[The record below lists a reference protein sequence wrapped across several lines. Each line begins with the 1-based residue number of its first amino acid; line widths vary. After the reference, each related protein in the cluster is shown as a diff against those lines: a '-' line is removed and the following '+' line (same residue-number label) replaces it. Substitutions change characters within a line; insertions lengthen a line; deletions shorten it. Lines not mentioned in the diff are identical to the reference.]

1 MFKKTLGA
9 LMIVLMM
16 VSVAS
21 AMEIDEVDLPETLMA
36 GDKLLVLN
44 GAGTRNVFFNDVYV
58 AGLWLESAKTDGAAV
73 CNAEESMIIRMH
85 VINDFFASSSNI
97 TSAFKKGFRYAMPRG
112 DISSIREEME
122 RLNAAFADEIKDHEE
137 FDIVYIPGKGT
148 SIYKEGE
155 LKDTI
160 PGYEF
165 KKLLFGIWLSE
176 KATVNDDL
184 TEGMLAGKVSKKARA
199 AKEKWIAS
207 VKIDK
212 GKVEAEAA
220 AKAAAAAEAKMKA
233 EATAKAAEAES
244 MAAAAAEAEAIKM
257 ADAKKAAD
265 TRAKAVAAEKAAM
278 ATAAKAVPVAAA
290 PPVREMK
297 VASTGVTKITEKEFT
312 GDDIFFNKNSAALNN
327 KSKKALKL
335 KASWLKANPGV
346 STSIEVSCDSR
357 GSREYNFKL
366 AKRRATSVVDYM
378 MSAGIG
384 SNRMYMV
391 ILGSDN
397 IPEDAKENESTW
409 AKSRKA
415 HFSLK

>member
-21 AMEIDEVDLPETLMA
+21 AREVDEVDLPETLMA

-58 AGLWLESAKTDGAAV
+58 AGLWLESAKTDGAAI

-112 DISSIREEME
+112 DISSIREEIA

-176 KATVNDDL
+176 KATVNDGL
-184 TEGMLAGKVSKKARA
+184 TEGMLEGKISKKARA

-212 GKVEAEAA
+212 GKVQAEAA
-220 AKAAAAAEAKMKA
+220 AKAAASAEATMKA
-233 EATAKAAEAES
+233 EAAAKAES

-265 TRAKAVAAEKAAM
+265 AMAKKMATEKAAM
-278 ATAAKAVPVAAA
+278 AKAAAAKASVATAPVAAVA
-290 PPVREMK
+290 P
-297 VASTGVTKITEKEFT
+297 VASTGVTKITKKEFT
-312 GDDIFFNKNSAALNN
+312 GDDIFFAKNSAALNN

-335 KASWLKANPGV
+335 KASWLKANPDA

-357 GSREYNFKL
+357 GSREYNFAL
-366 AKRRATSVVDYM
+366 AQRRAKSVVTFM
-378 MSAGIG
+378 IKSGID
-384 SNRMYMV
+384 STRMYMV
-391 ILGSDN
+391 ILGEDEV
-397 IPEDAKENESTW
+397 PEGAQENEATW

-415 HFSLK
+415 HFTTK

>member
-21 AMEIDEVDLPETLMA
+21 AREIDEVDLPETLMA

-58 AGLWLESAKTDGAAV
+58 AGLWLESAKTDGAAI

-112 DISSIREEME
+112 DTSSIREEIA

-176 KATVNDDL
+176 KATVNDGL
-184 TEGMLAGKVSKKARA
+184 TEGMLEGKISKKARA

-212 GKVEAEAA
+212 GKVQAEAA
-220 AKAAAAAEAKMKA
+220 AKAAAEAEAKMKA
-233 EATAKAAEAES
+233 AAMAKAAEAES
-244 MAAAAAEAEAIKM
+244 MAAAEAEAIKM

-265 TRAKAVAAEKAAM
+265 ARAKKVAAEKAAM
-278 ATAAKAVPVAAA
+278 AKAAEASAAKEVA
-290 PPVREMK
+290 
-297 VASTGVTKITEKEFT
+297 VASTGVTKITKKEFR
-312 GDDIFFNKNSAALNN
+312 GDDIYFAKNSSSLSN

-335 KASWLKANPGV
+335 KASWLKANPDA

-357 GSREYNFKL
+357 GSREYNFAL
-366 AKRRATSVVDYM
+366 AQRRAKSVVTFM
-378 MSAGIG
+378 IKSGID
-384 SNRMYMV
+384 STRMYMV
-391 ILGSDN
+391 ILGEDEV
-397 IPEDAKENESTW
+397 PEGAPQNEATW

-415 HFSLK
+415 HFTTK